1 MAYIRGAN
9 PIWYMVDH
17 VGQPLNDEYYAFFL
31 ANTFPYTPQPPA
43 RDPNGLTFWTGG
55 IVQFEPS
62 GTLPN
67 NLYFNDELTY
77 RIEIRHGNTQSDEL
91 IWEINNY
98 QPAGA
103 SITPDS
109 NLSLTSDNQAS
120 NGQFSYVSFNN
131 SAVITTSG
139 DHEIAPGWFL
149 ELTGSGSVTV
159 TQIRTISG
167 SNNIPGNPAYAL
179 RLLITGWTTAFLRQ
193 RFEQNGSLFAGTN
206 AIDPSGIT
214 MSVTARANDNIQHP
228 LRLLYR
234 QEGETAIEVANG
246 NLDISDYAVIDGA
259 IQLELSANSNVN
271 PDSYTDMLVELPILS
286 ADISLTNLQ
295 VVGEFMETTPV
306 ALPFEQEPVERQL
319 DHLFHYYA
327 DSILRQPKTN
337 LLSGWIFANNPWQFR
352 TTSSSNVANN
362 TYTADQTIVIQQAFV
377 ATATGN
383 NIAVGRGS
391 AANNYSFEVT
401 AVTANNQFGVLQYI
415 DPSTIRPYWNGNVS
429 SLLKSRI
436 ATSHSSVVK
445 VKARLIHRTSLPSA
459 VSQTEPVASWA
470 AGGDPVFAAGWT
482 AITPLNDPSY
492 SLTGDNLSF
501 AFDKF
506 TLPASGGDNMTLG
519 LFVYTV
525 DNMNETATA
534 DKIHI
539 EKVSLLPNDFAIE
552 AAPET
557 YDESKRR
564 CEFYYEKSYADG
576 SLPGAATVNN
586 QLHLRSNTA
595 SNAADQGHPFSFQI
609 YYNTVKRAAPTLA
622 VFTPAGV
629 GSNIEFSILR
639 DGSIAT
645 GSTAINQNLSNW
657 TVVASLNRAS
667 LTCTDTQNNITQTA
681 VATAGDEA
689 TQKLHYTLDARLG
702 I

>member
-31 ANTFPYTPQPPA
+31 ENTFPYTPQAPA

-120 NGQFSYVSFNN
+120 NPQFAFVSFNT
-131 SAVITTSG
+131 SAIINTSG

-159 TQIRTISG
+159 TQVRTLSG
-167 SNNIPGNPAYAL
+167 SNHIPGNPAYAL
-179 RLLITGWTTAFLRQ
+179 RLAITGWTTAYLRQ

-206 AIDPSGIT
+206 DIDPSGIT
-214 MSVTARANDNIQHP
+214 MSVTARANDSIQHP

-234 QEGETAIEVANG
+234 QQGETAIEVANG
-246 NLDISDYAVIDGA
+246 NLNISDYDVIDGA
-259 IQLELSANSNVN
+259 IQLDLSANSNVN
-271 PDSYTDMLVELPILS
+271 PDSYTDMLVELPVNS

-306 ALPFEQEPVERQL
+306 ALPFEQEPVERQR

-327 DSILRQPKTN
+327 DSILQQPKTN
-337 LLSGWIFANNPWQFR
+337 LLSGWIFGTNPWQFR
-352 TTSSSNVANN
+352 STSSSNLSNN
-362 TYTADQTIVIQQAFV
+362 SYTCDQTIVIQQAYV
-377 ATATGN
+377 ASATGN
-383 NIAVGRGS
+383 NVAIGRAN
-391 AANNYSFEVT
+391 AANNYAFEVT
-401 AVTANNQFGVLQYI
+401 AVTANNQFGILQYI
-415 DPSTIRPYWNGNVS
+415 DPATMRPYWNGNLS

-436 ATSHSSVVK
+436 ATSHSSEVR

-459 VSQTEPVASWA
+459 VSQTEPVQSWA
-470 AGGDPVFAAGWT
+470 AGSDPVFAAGWT
-482 AITPLNDPSY
+482 AVLPLNDPAY
-492 SLTGDNLSF
+492 TLTADELNF

-506 TLPASGGDNMTLG
+506 VLPASSSDNMTVG
-519 LFVYTV
+519 LFIYTI
-525 DNMNETATA
+525 DNMNKSATA
-534 DKIHI
+534 DKIYI
-539 EKVSLLPNDFAIE
+539 DKVSLLPNDFAIE
-552 AAPET
+552 ASPET
-557 YDESKRR
+557 FNESLDR
-564 CEFYYEKSYADG
+564 CGFYYQKSFLTGTVPANNV
-576 SLPGAATVNN
+576 GAGTSEYVCAQTSA
-586 QLHLRSNTA
+586 QNTA
-595 SNAADQGHPFSFQI
+595 GSFTGEVKFQVTMRTTPLIGIYNPEFANDQI
-609 YYNTVKRAAPTLA
+609 RNL
-622 VFTPAGV
+622 
-629 GSNIEFSILR
+629 
-639 DGSIAT
+639 T
-645 GSTAINQNLSNW
+645 GGANLS
-657 TVVASLNRAS
+657 
-667 LTCTDTQNNITQTA
+667 
-681 VATAGDEA
+681 ATATHNVTTKGFYTTA
-689 TQKLHYTLDARLG
+689 TTNNGSDIGNILG
-702 I
+702 FHWSADCRMGT